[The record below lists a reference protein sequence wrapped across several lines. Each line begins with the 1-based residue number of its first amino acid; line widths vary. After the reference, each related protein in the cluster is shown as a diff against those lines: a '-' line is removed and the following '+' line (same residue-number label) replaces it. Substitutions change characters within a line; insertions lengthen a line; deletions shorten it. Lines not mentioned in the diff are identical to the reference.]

1 MKGVS
6 FVSEAIKGTNRL
18 VQKSCKRAMNNTF
31 LDHPESL
38 FGISTSLRRMYKKV
52 HFFTYLFINSTHF
65 KVRSLL
71 ILRALANFTPTK
83 QLWQIAVIVLAEH
96 SHVIP
101 VY

>member
-38 FGISTSLRRMYKKV
+38 FGISTSLRRMHKKAQ
-52 HFFTYLFINSTHF
+52 FCYLFINSTHF

-71 ILRALANFTPTK
+71 IVRALANFTPTK

>member
-38 FGISTSLRRMYKKV
+38 FGISTSLRRMYKKAQFCYLTV
-52 HFFTYLFINSTHF
+52 HQFDTFQ
-65 KVRSLL
+65 VRSLL
-71 ILRALANFTPTK
+71 IVRALANFTPTK